1 MKTIHKHRLN
11 VSSDVQ
17 EIRLP
22 ESGTVLKVDY
32 ILQDAAICMWVE
44 VDAESVI
51 DTPKEVRTFKVF
63 TTGSG
68 IPDNASYLGTT
79 IDHMKAQA
87 YHVYEL
93 KD

>member
-11 VSSDVQ
+11 IASEVQ

-22 ESGTVLKVDY
+22 EEGKVLRVDF
-32 ILQDAAICMWVE
+32 IPQERVIFMWVE
-44 VDAESVI
+44 VDADTVI
-51 DTPKEVRTFKVF
+51 DTPREVRTFKVF
-63 TTGSG
+63 NTGSG
-68 IPDNASYLGTT
+68 IPDNARYIGTT
-79 IDHMKAQA
+79 VDNMKPDA

>member
-11 VSSDVQ
+11 VENEVQ

-22 ESGTVLKVDY
+22 EEGRVLRVDF
-32 ILQDAAICMWVE
+32 ILQERLIFMWVE
-44 VDAESVI
+44 VDADTVI
-51 DTPKEVRTFKVF
+51 DTPKEVRQFKVF

-68 IPDNASYLGTT
+68 IPDNARYIGTT
-79 IDHMKAQA
+79 LDTLAPQA

-93 KD
+93 KE

>member
-11 VSSDVQ
+11 TSSDVQ
-17 EIRLP
+17 EIRLQ
-22 ESGTVLKVDY
+22 ESGKVLRVDY
-32 ILQDAAICMWVE
+32 ILQDAAIYMWVE
-44 VDAESVI
+44 VDADTVI

-79 IDHMKAQA
+79 LDHMQAQA

-93 KD
+93 KN